1 MFRSRRKRA
10 SNEIPQASLA
20 DIAFLLLI
28 FFIATTTF
36 AIEQGLPLLLPSA
49 SRSAV
54 LRVQPRD
61 LFRIEGYADGRIVA
75 GGVTVEAAA
84 LTAMLQARN
93 SERRAGGQDELV
105 VVIETDR
112 RAPYALMVT
121 ILDRVQQA
129 GCRRVALKQREEE

>member
-1 MFRSRRKRA
+1 MFRAKRKRA
-10 SNEIPQASLA
+10 SDEIPQASLA
-20 DIAFLLLI
+20 DMAFLLLI

-49 SRSAV
+49 TRSAV

-75 GGVTVEAAA
+75 AGVTVEAAA
-84 LTAMLQARN
+84 LTAMLQERN
-93 SERRAGGQDELV
+93 TERRDRGQDELV
-105 VVIETDR
+105 VVIETEPA
-112 RAPYALMVT
+112 APYSVMVT

-129 GCRRVALKQREEE
+129 GCRRVALKQRDEE